1 MGYDIAHAANQRL
14 VTSSNTLVAHASR
27 GDENACNPNFKTEKA
42 SCSPTIPPSASPPQV
57 GKRLEHRASVALR
70 AYIDINL
77 AEKLPLT
84 ALGSLVGLSQG
95 EFSRRF
101 KATFG
106 QTPHQYILDL
116 RLNQALGLLSRTSM
130 KVGDIA
136 AECGLTDHAHLCKWF
151 RRRLHMTPQQWRMLS
166 SQCTDAEVM
175 LRLRRY
181 GLFDVH
187 WQLETLHS

>member
-27 GDENACNPNFKTEKA
+27 GDENGCNPNFKTERA
-42 SCSPTIPPSASPPQV
+42 SCAPTIPPSASPPQV

-106 QTPHQYILDL
+106 QTPHQYVIERRVD
-116 RLNQALGLLSRTSM
+116 RAKELLAGGMPPARVAEA
-130 KVGDIA
+130 VGFADQS
-136 AECGLTDHAHLCKWF
+136 HLIRHFK
-151 RRRLHMTPQQWRMLS
+151 RIVGVTP
-166 SQCTDAEVM
+166 
-175 LRLRRY
+175 
-181 GLFDVH
+181 GKFN
-187 WQLETLHS
+187 